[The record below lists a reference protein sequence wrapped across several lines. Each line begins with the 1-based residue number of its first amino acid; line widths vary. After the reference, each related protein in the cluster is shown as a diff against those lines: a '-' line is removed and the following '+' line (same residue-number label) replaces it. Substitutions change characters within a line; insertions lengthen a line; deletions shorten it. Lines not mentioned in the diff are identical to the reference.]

1 MQNTGNRVSMKWRFD
16 LTSFII
22 FIIIFIVEV
31 LIAKFVDDSIIRPY
45 GGDVLVVILLY
56 YFVKSFV
63 DAKFTYLIIGV
74 VVFAYLIEIGQSL
87 RLVEIL
93 NMQDNKIMRTVIGSS
108 FSWGDLLAYTIGGAI
123 CYFIEKVKS

>member
-74 VVFAYLIEIGQSL
+74 VVFAYLIEIGQYL

-123 CYFIEKVKS
+123 CYFIEKAKF